1 MATQLFNT
9 LFYSSIA
16 GITTILGILIVLFF
30 KNFTKKYSI
39 YLISFAAGVL
49 VTFALL
55 HLIPESLELYQY
67 SLWFVLVGFLIFY
80 LIEHLVM
87 HHPFHEPIGREHAAG
102 KTAVLGLGFHSL
114 IDGVVIGAGFEI
126 SNEIGLIATL
136 AVIAHELPEGLTAMA
151 VLMHA
156 KFKKIKS
163 LLYSFLVAIATPVGA
178 ILTYYFINNISEEFL
193 GFLLALAA
201 GSFLYVGASDL
212 VPETHEQYKKMN
224 AVYFVIGI
232 LFVVIISFIFS

>member
-9 LFYSSIA
+9 LFYSSVA
-16 GITTILGILIVLFF
+16 GIATILGILIVLFA
-30 KNFTKKYSI
+30 KEFTRKYSI
-39 YLISFAAGVL
+39 YLVSFAAGVL
-49 VTFALL
+49 VTFALI
-55 HLIPESLELYQY
+55 HLIPESLKLYQH
-67 SLWFVLVGFLIFY
+67 SLWFVLAGFLIFY

-87 HHPFHEPIGREHAAG
+87 HHPFHEPTGREHAAG

-126 SNEIGLIATL
+126 SNEIGLIATF

-163 LLYSFLVAIATPVGA
+163 LIYSFLVAIATPVGA
-178 ILTYYFINNISEEFL
+178 ILTYYFIKSISEGFL

-212 VPETHEQYKKMN
+212 VPETHEQYKGMN